1 MVKSIIF
8 VGFYSIMATAKT
20 FSASRLLGMSLRP
33 RTSHAIHIKIHP
45 RPRNLAESRQ
55 ILQVLQ
61 EYGRVVM
68 YKHLK
73 YEPEAPAHNSAIA
86 IYQNPSSAK
95 DLIDASPLTIE
106 LEVGKIASAYATT
119 DPDLSA
125 SVTDFAD
132 DESVKQGEEHRT
144 VAGSLASGT
153 LPEAV
158 SSPPPGRI
166 DKLAAAFA
174 PVAEPISECNLP
186 SQSTLRGQPPHV
198 ATSNSPPP
206 TGHPISPPT
215 STPRISP
222 LESETELREFRLQI
236 SYSQGNHQEY
246 IKRQAYYGGFKLDTS
261 SIMAEDLEG
270 RVPLEGMVDCAI
282 NKPEVPLWVRDM
294 RRDKNEKVGMGSLRK
309 IWEEGRRSRGEV

>member
-1 MVKSIIF
+1 
-8 VGFYSIMATAKT
+8 MATAKT
-20 FSASRLLGMSLRP
+20 LSASRLLGMSLRP
-33 RTSHAIHIKIHP
+33 RTSHAVHIKIHP

-61 EYGRVVM
+61 EYGRVVV

-119 DPDLSA
+119 DPDLNT
-125 SVTDFAD
+125 SVTNFAD
-132 DESVKQGEEHRT
+132 DESVKQCEEHRT
-144 VAGSLASGT
+144 VAGSRTSGT
-153 LPEAV
+153 LPKAV
-158 SSPPPGRI
+158 SSPPQSKV
-166 DKLAAAFA
+166 DKLATAFA

-186 SQSTLRGQPPHV
+186 SQSTLRDQSPHV
-198 ATSNSPPP
+198 PPPP
-206 TGHPISPPT
+206 TDHPISPPI
-215 STPRISP
+215 STPRASP

-294 RRDKNEKVGMGSLRK
+294 RKDKNEKVGIGSLRK
-309 IWEEGRRSRGEV
+309 LWEEGRRSRGGGGFD

>member
-1 MVKSIIF
+1 
-8 VGFYSIMATAKT
+8 
-20 FSASRLLGMSLRP
+20 
-33 RTSHAIHIKIHP
+33 
-45 RPRNLAESRQ
+45 
-55 ILQVLQ
+55 
-61 EYGRVVM
+61 M

-106 LEVGKIASAYATT
+106 LEVGKLSSAYAAKG
-119 DPDLSA
+119 PDLNA

-144 VAGSLASGT
+144 KAGIRASGT
-153 LPEAV
+153 FPEAV
-158 SSPPPGRI
+158 SSPPQGRI

-174 PVAEPISECNLP
+174 PVAEPISEYNLP
-186 SQSTLRGQPPHV
+186 PQPSLRDQPPHV
-198 ATSNSPPP
+198 STSNSPPP
-206 TGHPISPPT
+206 TDHPISSPI
-215 STPRISP
+215 STARNSP
-222 LESETELREFRLQI
+222 LESETELREFRLQT

-282 NKPEVPLWVRDM
+282 NRPEVPLWVRDM
-294 RRDKNEKVGMGSLRK
+294 RRDKHEKVGMGSLRK
-309 IWEEGRRSRGEV
+309 IWEEGRRRRGEV

>member
-1 MVKSIIF
+1 
-8 VGFYSIMATAKT
+8 MATAKT
-20 FSASRLLGMSLRP
+20 LSASRLLGMSLRP
-33 RTSHAIHIKIHP
+33 RTSHAVHIKIHP

-61 EYGRVVM
+61 EYGRVVV

-106 LEVGKIASAYATT
+106 LEVGKIASAYANT
-119 DPDLSA
+119 DPDLNT

-132 DESVKQGEEHRT
+132 DESVKQCEEHRT
-144 VAGSLASGT
+144 VAGSRASGT
-153 LPEAV
+153 LPKAV
-158 SSPPPGRI
+158 SSPPQSKI
-166 DKLAAAFA
+166 DKLATAFA
-174 PVAEPISECNLP
+174 PVAEPISECNVP
-186 SQSTLRGQPPHV
+186 SQSTLRDQPPHV
-198 ATSNSPPP
+198 FPPP
-206 TGHPISPPT
+206 TDHPISPPI
-215 STPRISP
+215 STPRASP

-261 SIMAEDLEG
+261 TIMAEDLEG

-294 RRDKNEKVGMGSLRK
+294 RKDKNEKVGIGSLRK
-309 IWEEGRRSRGEV
+309 LWEEGRRSRGEV

>member
-1 MVKSIIF
+1 
-8 VGFYSIMATAKT
+8 MATAKVL
-20 FSASRLLGMSLRP
+20 SASRLLGMSLRP
-33 RTSHAIHIKIHP
+33 RTSHAVHIKIHP

-95 DLIDASPLTIE
+95 DLIDASPLTFE

-119 DPDLSA
+119 GPNLNA

-144 VAGSLASGT
+144 KAGSRTSGT
-153 LPEAV
+153 LPEPV
-158 SSPPPGRI
+158 SSPPQGRI

-174 PVAEPISECNLP
+174 PIAEPISECNLP
-186 SQSTLRGQPPHV
+186 SQTSLSGQPPHV
-198 ATSNSPPP
+198 PTSNS
-206 TGHPISPPT
+206 SPPT
-215 STPRISP
+215 DHPTSPPISTPRTSP
-222 LESETELREFRLQI
+222 LESETEFREFRLQI
-236 SYSQGNHQEY
+236 SYSQGNHQDY
-246 IKRQAYYGGFKLDTS
+246 IKRQAYYGGFKVDTS

-309 IWEEGRRSRGEV
+309 IWEEGRRRRGEV

>member
-1 MVKSIIF
+1 
-8 VGFYSIMATAKT
+8 MATAKT
-20 FSASRLLGMSLRP
+20 LSASRLLGMSLRP
-33 RTSHAIHIKIHP
+33 RTSHAVHIKIHP

-95 DLIDASPLTIE
+95 DLIDASPLTFE

-119 DPDLSA
+119 GPDLNA
-125 SVTDFAD
+125 SVTDPAD
-132 DESVKQGEEHRT
+132 EESVKQGEEHRT
-144 VAGSLASGT
+144 KAGSRASGI

-158 SSPPPGRI
+158 SSPPQGRM

-174 PVAEPISECNLP
+174 PIAEPISECNPP
-186 SQSTLRGQPPHV
+186 SQPSLRGQPPHV
-198 ATSNSPPP
+198 PASDSPPP
-206 TGHPISPPT
+206 TEHPILPPSSSPQT
-215 STPRISP
+215 SP
-222 LESETELREFRLQI
+222 LESETEFREFRLQI

-246 IKRQAYYGGFKLDTS
+246 IKRQAYYGGFKVDTS

-294 RRDKNEKVGMGSLRK
+294 RRDKNEKAGMGSLRR
-309 IWEEGRRSRGEV
+309 IWEEGRRRRGEV

>member
-1 MVKSIIF
+1 
-8 VGFYSIMATAKT
+8 
-20 FSASRLLGMSLRP
+20 
-33 RTSHAIHIKIHP
+33 
-45 RPRNLAESRQ
+45 
-55 ILQVLQ
+55 
-61 EYGRVVM
+61 M

-106 LEVGKIASAYATT
+106 LEVGKISSAFATKGL
-119 DPDLSA
+119 DLNA
-125 SVTDFAD
+125 SVTNFAA
-132 DESVKQGEEHRT
+132 DESVKQSEEHRT
-144 VAGSLASGT
+144 KAGIRASGI

-158 SSPPPGRI
+158 SSPSQGRI

-174 PVAEPISECNLP
+174 PVAEPNSECNLP
-186 SQSTLRGQPPHV
+186 SQPSLRDQPPHV
-198 ATSNSPPP
+198 PTSDSPLPIDYR
-206 TGHPISPPT
+206 ISPPI
-215 STPRISP
+215 STPRTSP
-222 LESETELREFRLQI
+222 LESETEVREFRLQI

-282 NKPEVPLWVRDM
+282 NKPEVPLWVMDM
-294 RRDKNEKVGMGSLRK
+294 RRDKNKKVGMGSLRK
-309 IWEEGRRSRGEV
+309 IWEEGRRKRGEV

>member
-1 MVKSIIF
+1 
-8 VGFYSIMATAKT
+8 MATAKT
-20 FSASRLLGMSLRP
+20 LAASKLLGLSLRP
-33 RTSHAIHIKIHP
+33 RTSHAVHIKIHP

-95 DLIDASPLTIE
+95 DLIDASPLTFE
-106 LEVGKIASAYATT
+106 LEVGKLGSANAITG
-119 DPDLSA
+119 PDLNPSI
-125 SVTDFAD
+125 TDVAD
-132 DESVKQGEEHRT
+132 DESTKQGEEHRT
-144 VAGSLASGT
+144 KNGSPASETVA
-153 LPEAV
+153 EAV
-158 SSPPPGRI
+158 SSPQQGRI

-174 PVAEPISECNLP
+174 PVAEPIPECNLP
-186 SQSTLRGQPPHV
+186 SQPSSRDEAPHV
-198 ATSNSPPP
+198 PAPNSPAPTNHSIPP
-206 TGHPISPPT
+206 PSP
-215 STPRISP
+215 TPQTSP
-222 LESETELREFRLQI
+222 LESGTEFREFRLQI

-246 IKRQAYYGGFKLDTS
+246 IKRQAYYGGFKVDTS

-282 NKPEVPLWVRDM
+282 NRPEVPLWVRDM
-294 RRDKNEKVGMGSLRK
+294 RRDKSEKVGMGGLRK
-309 IWEEGRRSRGEV
+309 LWEEGRRIRGEV

>member
-1 MVKSIIF
+1 
-8 VGFYSIMATAKT
+8 
-20 FSASRLLGMSLRP
+20 
-33 RTSHAIHIKIHP
+33 
-45 RPRNLAESRQ
+45 
-55 ILQVLQ
+55 
-61 EYGRVVM
+61 M

-95 DLIDASPLTIE
+95 DLIDASPLTFE
-106 LEVGKIASAYATT
+106 LEVGKIASAYPTT
-119 DPDLSA
+119 GPDLNA

-132 DESVKQGEEHRT
+132 DESVKQGEEHCT
-144 VAGSLASGT
+144 KAGSRASGT

-158 SSPPPGRI
+158 PFPPQDRI
-166 DKLAAAFA
+166 DKLTAAFA
-174 PVAEPISECNLP
+174 PVAEPISECNIP
-186 SQSTLRGQPPHV
+186 SQPSLHGQPPHV
-198 ATSNSPPP
+198 PTSDSPPHTDHP
-206 TGHPISPPT
+206 TPPPRSIPQTSPP
-215 STPRISP
+215 
-222 LESETELREFRLQI
+222 ESETEFREFRLQI

-246 IKRQAYYGGFKLDTS
+246 IKRQAYYGGFKVDTS

-309 IWEEGRRSRGEV
+309 IWEEGRRTRGEV

>member
-1 MVKSIIF
+1 
-8 VGFYSIMATAKT
+8 MATAKT
-20 FSASRLLGMSLRP
+20 RSASRLLGLSLRP
-33 RTSHAIHIKIHP
+33 RTSHAVHIKIHP

-95 DLIDASPLTIE
+95 ALIDASPLTFE
-106 LEVGKIASAYATT
+106 LEVGKIGSASATT
-119 DPDLSA
+119 HPDLNA
-125 SVTDFAD
+125 TITDVAD
-132 DESVKQGEEHRT
+132 DESLEQGEEHRT
-144 VAGSLASGT
+144 KFDSHTSETVT
-153 LPEAV
+153 EAV
-158 SSPPPGRI
+158 SSPRKSSI

-174 PVAEPISECNLP
+174 PVAEPIPECNLP
-186 SQSTLRGQPPHV
+186 SQTSPRDQAPHIP
-198 ATSNSPPP
+198 APNSPPP
-206 TGHPISPPT
+206 TDHSIPPRS
-215 STPRISP
+215 STPETSP
-222 LESETELREFRLQI
+222 LESGTEFREFRLQI

-246 IKRQAYYGGFKLDTS
+246 IKRQAYYGGFKVDTS

-282 NKPEVPLWVRDM
+282 NRPEVPLWVRDM

-309 IWEEGRRSRGEV
+309 LWEEGRRIRGEV